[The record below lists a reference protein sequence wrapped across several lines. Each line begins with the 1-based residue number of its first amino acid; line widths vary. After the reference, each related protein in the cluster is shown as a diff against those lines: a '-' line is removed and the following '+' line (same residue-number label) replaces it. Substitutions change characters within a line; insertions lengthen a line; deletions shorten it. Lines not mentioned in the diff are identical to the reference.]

1 MTIQGYGTFKM
12 LDLGVNIWSW
22 VVGFFLHVPDIII
35 MGKWNNEQS
44 YRDELKNNNGIS
56 RQKESCAIPN

>member
-44 YRDELKNNNGIS
+44 YRDELKI
-56 RQKESCAIPN
+56 